1 MSSNVKKIIAVL
13 SSIILLFVT
22 IVLIL
27 LYESDDNILR
37 NWIFKTDDK
46 NVEAQITESEDN
58 EAEVIITPEDEYIK
72 YITPSDDFKKKA
84 TREKKDFFCF
94 AGDIFFSDTVKKG
107 YDTDGIDG
115 ILDESYINKINSADL
130 AIANLECSITDNI
143 DNPED
148 KTFTF
153 AIPTNYKKVLKE
165 LNIDLFTIANNH
177 ILDYGVEA
185 LNNTIEELDKMD
197 IAHIGAGKDI
207 YDAKKAYIKEIDGK
221 RYAIIGASSVLPRES
236 WKARVDNPGVF
247 NAYDIMSVVE
257 DVKLLRSYFDKIIVY
272 MHWGK
277 ELENTSNELQ
287 QKFAHYLVDAG
298 ADLIVGTHSHTVQE
312 IEYYKGV
319 PIVYSIGNFIY
330 GGQRRDMMMLGAE
343 FDYSESEKGKLK
355 LYVYPGVSNFQ
366 KTRRYWTN
374 EELGLKLSDL
384 QLKSKTC
391 FISELGEVE
400 SMKIYEERMKK
411 EKKEE

>member
-46 NVEAQITESEDN
+46 NVEEQITESEDN

-115 ILDESYINKINSADL
+115 ILDESYVNKINSADL
-130 AIANLECSITDNI
+130 AVANLECSITDKI

-153 AIPTNYKKVLKE
+153 AIPTNYKKALKE

-185 LNNTIEELDKMD
+185 LNNTIEELDKMG

-257 DVKLLRSYFDKIIVY
+257 DVRLLRSYFDKIIVY

-400 SMKIYEERMKK
+400 SMKIYEEKMKK